1 MKKVVPVQII
11 ERAVMAL
18 CWCEIKEQF
27 KTNIS
32 VCHYAEQLVR
42 IFHYT
47 VTQ

>member
-11 ERAVMAL
+11 VRAAVAL
-18 CWCEIKEQF
+18 RWCEIKEQF
-27 KTNIS
+27 KTNTS
-32 VCHYAEQLVR
+32 VCHYAEQLAW

>member
-1 MKKVVPVQII
+1 MKKVVPVQITV
-11 ERAVMAL
+11 RAVVAL

-32 VCHYAEQLVR
+32 VCHYAEQLAR